1 MFYVFF
7 FLFFYVRSA
16 VEKQA
21 LDYFVFYYTYTG
33 SIDNQFILRIYMKQG
48 MTSVTDKIY
57 QLLLNSN
64 TVAQIWHDDFLMS
77 SGSTPA
83 LAYSFYINTA
93 PNPPYLEL
101 KTSVENYTLTSLLDT
116 TNSITYTFGQVT
128 QRAASID
135 QFTNMYIFGK
145 AGEYARTELTWKDE
159 NVFYSIFL
167 MFDYIPSQSV
177 PSSFCEFPN
186 NNPNNTQICAFD
198 MSLLKNPY
206 KFIILFEFDYI

>member
-1 MFYVFF
+1 
-7 FLFFYVRSA
+7 
-16 VEKQA
+16 
-21 LDYFVFYYTYTG
+21 
-33 SIDNQFILRIYMKQG
+33 
-48 MTSVTDKIY
+48 
-57 QLLLNSN
+57 
-64 TVAQIWHDDFLMS
+64 MS

-167 MFDYIPSQSV
+167 CLIIFLHNQ
-177 PSSFCEFPN
+177 F
-186 NNPNNTQICAFD
+186 
-198 MSLLKNPY
+198 LLHFVN
-206 KFIILFEFDYI
+206 FLTIILTTLKFALLICLY